1 MTQMLSAWKRRR
13 ASAAE
18 ESGFTLIEIVVAI
31 PIVFLVLGLVLSSVG
46 VTLGLMGQVTK
57 SAGAARTATAVVDE
71 LDSARSCAEVHSI
84 VNRATAANADE
95 KYAVSF
101 SGYKYNSCTDRTP
114 FELEL
119 TVKEAESNRV
129 YFSRTMTLAAM

>member
-13 ASAAE
+13 ASAADE
-18 ESGFTLIEIVVAI
+18 AGFTLIEIVIAI

-71 LDSARSCAEVHSI
+71 LDSARSCAEIGYI

-101 SGYKYNSCTDRTP
+101 AEYSCTDRIP

-129 YFSRTMTLAAM
+129 YFSKNMTLAAM

>member
-13 ASAAE
+13 ASAAD

-31 PIVFLVLGLVLSSVG
+31 PIVFLVLGLVFSSVG
-46 VTLGLMGQVTK
+46 VSLGLMGQVTK
-57 SAGAARTATAVVDE
+57 SAGAARTAIAVVDE
-71 LDSARSCAEVHSI
+71 LDSARSCAEIGYI
-84 VNRATAANADE
+84 VDRVTAASANE

-101 SGYKYNSCTDRTP
+101 AKYSCTDP
-114 FELEL
+114 LKLEL

-129 YFSRTMTLAAM
+129 YFSKSMTLAAM

>member
-13 ASAAE
+13 ASAAD
-18 ESGFTLIEIVVAI
+18 ESGFTLIEIVIAI

-71 LDSARSCAEVHSI
+71 LDSARSCAEIRYI

-101 SGYKYNSCTDRTP
+101 SEYSCAPRVP
-114 FELEL
+114 FRLDLE
-119 TVKEAESNRV
+119 VKEAAGSRV
-129 YFSRTMTLAAM
+129 YFSKSMTLAAM

>member
-57 SAGAARTATAVVDE
+57 SAGAARIATAVVDE
-71 LDSARSCAEVHSI
+71 LDSARSCAEVRYI

-101 SGYKYNSCTDRTP
+101 SGYSSCTDRTP

>member
-13 ASAAE
+13 ASAAD

-31 PIVFLVLGLVLSSVG
+31 PIVFLVLGLVFSSVG
-46 VTLGLMGQVTK
+46 VSLGLMGQVTK
-57 SAGAARTATAVVDE
+57 SAGAARTAIAVVDE
-71 LDSARSCAEVHSI
+71 LDSARSCAEVRSI
-84 VNRATAANADE
+84 VNRATAANAHE

-101 SGYKYNSCTDRTP
+101 SEYSCTDRTP
-114 FELEL
+114 FKLEL

-129 YFSRTMTLAAM
+129 YFSKSMTLAAM